1 MRHRDPAFAAHM
13 AATARA
19 AEVDEMRR
27 EQARGHAGAGA
38 ARAALVSQAQ
48 EAKLTIYPRM
58 TAVYSEDGSII
69 VSDAMVERYH
79 VMECPPAGPELLSDA
94 AKKSCEV
101 STADRPD
108 GFGDYFEA
116 IDWIRRRLRGAKVYW
131 MGFGPQRVEAPKIG
145 E

>member
-13 AATARA
+13 AALARA
-19 AEVDEMRR
+19 AEVDEHRR

-38 ARAALVSQAQ
+38 AREQLIAQAR
-48 EAKLTIYPRM
+48 EAKLTIYARLTP
-58 TAVYSEDGSII
+58 VYSEDGSVI
-69 VSDAMVERYH
+69 VSDALVERYH
-79 VMECPPAGPELLSDA
+79 VMECPPQGPDLLSDA

-101 STADRPD
+101 STEDRPD
-108 GFGDYFEA
+108 GFAGYFEA